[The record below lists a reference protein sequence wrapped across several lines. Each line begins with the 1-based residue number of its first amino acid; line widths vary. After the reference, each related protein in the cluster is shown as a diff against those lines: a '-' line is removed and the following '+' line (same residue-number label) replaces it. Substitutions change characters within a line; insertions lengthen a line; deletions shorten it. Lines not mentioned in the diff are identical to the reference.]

1 MRWKMI
7 TNKLGLPKA
16 FEEMAKRDGYSANP
30 KHYSATTLL
39 KGIKE
44 IILSKRHDGET
55 EQDVSDMIWLLL
67 GTAVHSVLERQT
79 EGANEIKEERLTKEF
94 GDYTLSGQFDL
105 YNAETKTITD
115 YKTASVWK
123 IIYGDYSDWR
133 KQLLIYAYLLREIGF
148 QVEKAEIVAVLKD
161 HSKRDAKLKAE
172 YPKLPVE
179 VVKFTFTDKDFE
191 DIEKFIIGKFAE
203 IKKYENASDDEIP
216 ECTAEER
223 WNSGDKYAV
232 MKNGR
237 KTAVRVFD
245 NEEDAKSYM
254 ATNGGD
260 YIEKRLGED
269 KKCSEYCNYCQF
281 CHYYKK
287 TYGGNN

>member
-1 MRWKMI
+1 MI
-7 TNKLGLPKA
+7 TNKYNLPKA
-16 FEEMAKRDGYSANP
+16 FEEFAKRDGYSANP

-44 IILSKRHDGET
+44 IVLSKRHYGEVD
-55 EQDVSDMIWLLL
+55 QDVADMIWMLF
-67 GTAVHSVLERQT
+67 GTAVHSILERQAVG
-79 EGANEIKEERLTKEF
+79 ENEIKEERLTKEL

-105 YNAETKTITD
+105 YNKETKTITD

-133 KQLLIYAYLLREIGF
+133 KQLLIYAYLLREEGY
-148 QVEKAEIVAVLKD
+148 QVEKAEIVALLKD

-179 VVKFTFTDKDFE
+179 VVKFKFDDKDFE
-191 DIEKFIIGKFAE
+191 DIEKFIISKLAE
-203 IKKYENASDDEIP
+203 IKKYENTPDDEIP
-216 ECTAEER
+216 ECTPEER
-223 WNSGDKYAV
+223 WNTGDKFAV

-237 KTAVRVFD
+237 KTALRVLD
-245 NEEDAKSYM
+245 SEADAKSYM

-260 YIEKRLGED
+260 YIEKRPGED
-269 KKCSEYCNYCQF
+269 KKCSEYCNYCQY
-281 CHYYKK
+281 CNYYKK
-287 TYGGNN
+287 TYGGTNGI